1 MGLSDAILSSAR
13 FWSTEHSRAFRNIA
27 TIRDQVLAEYE
38 LSSAEWFVIEIVSRY
53 PEDGIQVGDIA
64 RTINV
69 QTTYIAMLLRQLQ
82 EKKLVNVTLSTQDR
96 RVHLVTLTDSGVEKL
111 NQTEQSLSKAF
122 SAWTEAMSAA
132 DKRGFDRAAHV
143 LAQMISPAD
152 K

>member
-1 MGLSDAILSSAR
+1 MGSDAILSSAR

-27 TIRDQVLAEYE
+27 ATRDQVLVEYE
-38 LSSAEWFVIEIVSRY
+38 LSSAEWFVLEIVSRS

-82 EKKLVNVTLSTQDR
+82 EKKLVSVALSTQDR
-96 RVHLVTLTDSGVEKL
+96 RVHLVTLTDSGKEKL
-111 NQTEQSLSKAF
+111 KQTEQSLSAAF
-122 SAWTEAMSAA
+122 SVWTDSISAA

-143 LAQMISPAD
+143 LAQMISPSD